1 MAFLYEEYFEVEE
14 HFDAF
19 MAIVEEEQ
27 ICTSSTGACV
37 STPAVKRDWLKCGVK
52 IAAVASTKMAINAFA
67 PGCGALLDFGLAA
80 NDLWQGDKVG
90 AVLNVVSGVADI
102 CTLGL
107 YSSVQ
112 GAMTES
118 AKESTKEGA
127 KVMGKN
133 VGKEATKKFGRE
145 VGKQLAQGTFQ
156 GGKEAA
162 KKYAP
167 AMAREVRKKATKEF
181 GEWLGKDI
189 AGGLISGSVEK
200 VFEEGT
206 KKAAGGALGDLF
218 RKVVST
224 GGNDVAKRIFEGYFE
239 DGIQLAIS
247 QTLKQNPKLAFEF
260 AKIAEEGA
268 SKEFRKHIWK
278 FIAKDVGVACVE
290 GGIRR
295 CSANDNH
302 DTS

>member
-1 MAFLYEEYFEVEE
+1 MASLCEEYFELEE
-14 HFDAF
+14 DFDAF
-19 MAIVEEEQ
+19 MGTVVEEQ

-37 STPAVKRDWLKCGVK
+37 YTPAVKRDWLKCGVK
-52 IAAVASTKMAINAFA
+52 IAAVASTKMAINAVA
-67 PGCGALLDFGLAA
+67 PGCGALVDFAQAA
-80 NDLWQGDKVG
+80 NDLWQGDNVG
-90 AVLNVVSGVADI
+90 ALLNVVSGVADI
-102 CTLGL
+102 CTLGI
-107 YSSVQ
+107 YGSVH

-127 KVMGKN
+127 KEIGKKA
-133 VGKEATKKFGRE
+133 GKEATKKLGRE

-162 KKYAP
+162 IKYAP
-167 AMAREVRKKATKEF
+167 AMAREVSKKATKEV
-181 GEWLGKDI
+181 GKRLGKDI
-189 AGGLISGSVEK
+189 AGGLISESVEK
-200 VFEEGT
+200 VLEEGT
-206 KKAAGGALGDLF
+206 KKAAGGVFGDLF

-224 GGNDVAKRIFEGYFE
+224 GGNDVAKLICEGYFE
-239 DGIQLAIS
+239 DGIHLGIS
-247 QTLKQNPKLAFEF
+247 QVLKQNPKLAFEF

-268 SKEFRKHIWK
+268 SKEFGKHIWK
-278 FIAKDVGVACVE
+278 IIGKDVCVACVK